1 MRRVLCAFTIAV
13 TLTTGAGA
21 ITYGTPDGNA
31 HPNVGLLIGKIG
43 INYFPWCSGTLVS
56 EEVFLTAGH
65 CIDSLKENQADAYVT
80 FRSGPPF
87 SVAEFLPGTGYGH
100 PDLTADI
107 GVVVLNNPVTDILP
121 ARIPSAGYLDGFATR
136 RGLSDIYLTQVGYGV
151 QSVRPRAV
159 DEIVRYQGV
168 SDLVG
173 LGNKRFDG
181 YLQTRANPGAQ
192 LSSGVCFGDS
202 GGPAFFE
209 GTNIVVAVHAFGF
222 NSNCEGISNHYR
234 VDIATSLD
242 FLAGFGV
249 TPSF

>member
-1 MRRVLCAFTIAV
+1 MRRVLYAFTIAV

-31 HPNVGLLIGKIG
+31 HPNVGLLIRKLGNAYRPI
-43 INYFPWCSGTLVS
+43 CSGTLVS

-65 CIDSLKENQADAYVT
+65 CTDSLEENQEDAYVT

-87 SVAEFLPGTGYGH
+87 SVAEFLPGTPYGH
-100 PDLTADI
+100 PDLSADI
-107 GVVVLNNPVTDILP
+107 GVVVLNDRVTDILP
-121 ARIPSAGYLDGFATR
+121 ARIPSAAYLDGFATQ
-136 RGLSDIYLTQVGYGV
+136 RGLSSVYFTQVGYGA
-151 QSVRPRAV
+151 QSIRPRFV
-159 DEIVRYQGV
+159 WELVRYQGV
-168 SDLVG
+168 SDLVS
-173 LGNKRFDG
+173 LGTALFDG
-181 YLQTRANPGAQ
+181 YLQTTANPGDER
-192 LSSGVCFGDS
+192 SGICFGDS

-209 GTNIVVAVHAFGF
+209 GTDIVVAVHAFG
-222 NSNCEGISNHYR
+222 NNINCKGISSNYR